1 MATRLGVLVAGG
13 RGVRLGGASAKALT
27 RLGRTTLLERALAVL
42 AAVCDEVV
50 VAAPAALELP
60 VPPGMRVADAPGAAG
75 PLAGVVAGLAARPYE
90 RAIVLGVDFP
100 LVRAG
105 ALAALCAGLADRAA
119 LVPAPGGV
127 PQPLVAVYAPRAA
140 ASLARSLERGA
151 TALTAAVLALEA
163 RLLADDELARLEGG
177 LENFF
182 NLNTPEDL
190 AEAGR
195 RLAAAGSVPA

>member
-1 MATRLGVLVAGG
+1 MATRLGIVVAGG
-13 RGVRLGGASAKALT
+13 RGTRLAGAGVKALACLGG
-27 RLGRTTLLERALAVL
+27 TTLLERALAVL

-60 VPPGMRVADAPGAAG
+60 VPPALRVADSPGAAG

-119 LVPAPGGV
+119 LVPAPGGL

-140 ASLARSLERGA
+140 AELARTLARGER
-151 TALTAAVLALEA
+151 ALTAAVLALEP
-163 RLLADDELARLEGG
+163 RRLADGELAQLEGG

-195 RLAAAGSVPA
+195 RIAAAGSVPA